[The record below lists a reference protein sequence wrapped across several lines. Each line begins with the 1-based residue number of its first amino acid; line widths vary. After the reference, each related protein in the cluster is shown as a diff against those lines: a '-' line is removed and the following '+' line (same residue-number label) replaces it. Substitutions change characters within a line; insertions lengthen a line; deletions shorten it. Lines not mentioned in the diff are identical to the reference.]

1 MAKRSRKGDK
11 ATQSKRFKEG
21 RGQGRGSD
29 YMPWLHIQD
38 VPSQGLASRING
50 WKTSRVHHFLS
61 ELEVRYFYALEWANR
76 VSDIREQFPLLPL
89 EETLSIADAC
99 GFRHP
104 IDPKTQ
110 EPVVMTSDFI
120 ITLRQGVGFIEQI
133 RTIKPAADLRSTRT
147 LEKLEIERQYWQRR
161 GLDWRIVTEREIP
174 TTLTDNVKWLH
185 PYRHI
190 EELEPLTVYEVQ
202 RITSFLTPL
211 VISGKGSLVKLT
223 ATCDDRLGLTP
234 GSSLSVVRYLLAN
247 RQWEVDMACLLQPK
261 SPLVLVNKAAAIA
274 TQPIGG

>member
-1 MAKRSRKGDK
+1 MAKRSRKSDK
-11 ATQSKRFKEG
+11 ATQSKRLREG

-50 WKTSRVHHFLS
+50 WKTGRVHHFLS

-89 EETLSIADAC
+89 EETLSIADVC

-110 EPVVMTSDFI
+110 EPIVMTSDFN
-120 ITLRQGVGFIEQI
+120 ITLRQGVGFVEQI
-133 RTIKPAADLRSTRT
+133 RTIKPAADLRSTRI

-174 TTLTDNVKWLH
+174 TILTDNVKWLH
-185 PYRHI
+185 PYRSI
-190 EELEPLTVYEVQ
+190 EELEPLSAHDVQ

-211 VISGKGSLVKLT
+211 VIPGEHSLTRLT
-223 ATCDDRLGLTP
+223 ATCDDLLGLTP

-247 RQWEVDMACLLQPK
+247 RRWEVEMSSPLQPK
-261 SPLVLVNKAAAIA
+261 SPLVLVNKAAAA
-274 TQPIGG
+274 DTLPIGG